1 MLNVL
6 WVFLLAGGLVYG
18 ALTGQPQ
25 LAAQAAMDGATGAVS
40 LVISL
45 LGITML
51 YMGLMEIATQSGL
64 AKKVSSVVAVLIKPL
79 FPSLKKQEP
88 AMQAICMNLSANA
101 LGMGNA
107 ATPLGLAAMEELQK
121 KNKEKKR
128 ATNEMVALIV
138 PCSAGSLA
146 NDGGSLQLCGV
157 GVHAGHC
164 GVWHGQ
170 KGGLCQCLH
179 PGRGK
184 GVPCIFACAAYHAL
198 HAQRHRCG

>member
-18 ALTGQPQ
+18 AFTGQPQ
-25 LAAQAAMDGATGAVS
+25 LATQAAMDGATEAVS
-40 LVISL
+40 LV
-45 LGITML
+45 TML

-79 FPSLKKQEP
+79 FPGLKKQEP

-121 KNKEKKR
+121 KNKDKKR

-138 PCSAGSLA
+138 LNASSVQLVPTSIIALRAAAGSADPAGITGVMLLA
-146 NDGGSLQLCGV
+146 TLVTTLVGAVLCRV
-157 GVHAGHC
+157 LS
-164 GVWHGQ
+164 
-170 KGGLCQCLH
+170 K
-179 PGRGK
+179 
-184 GVPCIFACAAYHAL
+184 
-198 HAQRHRCG
+198 